1 MKKNGGTHGSAQHPS
16 KGQSK
21 AATKAL
27 IHQEAKKEA
36 KKEVEKIIHSEV
48 NMRFPHK
55 KGRRSLRGSQLAS
68 ASGVHTA
75 VIGTGVETL
84 QGLAGVAPKRAL
96 SRDGREC
103 VYSSVDWAGT
113 VTIPATNAV
122 GDQLFSLPLS
132 PTLVPVTRLA
142 LESQQW
148 EKYMVE
154 SWEFLFVTTQG
165 TTTSGQLISFVD
177 PDPKDT
183 WTNDPYNVSKAAA
196 QFGSMP
202 INVWQN
208 FGTRLP
214 LTRDTKVT
222 SYYTNPTS
230 TSDVRFTQPGVLR
243 VINAGGWSTLPA
255 GGLTVYNVYQR
266 VTLRFMD
273 PELSVSGVSRPVGI
287 VTDTTERP
295 TSVGTPLF
303 TASAT
308 IASGI
313 NISVAADGTLNIDTS
328 AIGDNNIVVEFDA
341 EVQNSSGVEA
351 TIGLD
356 PQASSTLDHSISTV
370 RAVVNADNTLVGQL
384 RALAHV
390 LLDGAQSWSLQTV
403 LLGVATVAVR
413 QAIARVWV
421 VPRGTTTLE
430 AAARI
435 TGIKPGVRRPPHPR
449 TSVYSPPDWYSSSST
464 FGTSLKGTNSVSTT
478 LTFGVIQQNANMR
491 SQYQT
496 AGMDMNVYYYAPDQ
510 SVSYQWYPSDPGESY
525 YFSYSCL
532 MTYTNG
538 VAVLGPSSN
547 APTPFKQAVGGTMT
561 TFTNIKTTGT
571 GSLSV
576 VYTGVFTPTAV
587 GTQCQVWLYDMT
599 LQNNTPNPIGYS
611 YALSLR
617 VSQTYESGLDSVLS
631 EFRNLVAPSDESD
644 GDEDLEIMSHPLKVR
659 RVARSYV

>member
-1 MKKNGGTHGSAQHPS
+1 MKKNGVAHGSPQHPS

-48 NMRFPHK
+48 NLRFPKH
-55 KGRRSLRGSQLAS
+55 KGRRSMRGSHLAS
-68 ASGVHTA
+68 AAGVHTA

-84 QGLAGVAPKRAL
+84 QGLAGVSPKRAL

-113 VTIPATNAV
+113 VTIPAANAV

-132 PTLVPVTRLA
+132 PSLVPVTRIA
-142 LESQQW
+142 LESTQW

-165 TTTSGQLISFVD
+165 TTTSGQLIAFVD
-177 PDPKDT
+177 PDPRDA

-214 LTRDTKVT
+214 LTKDTKVS

-230 TSDVRFTQPGVLR
+230 ASDVRFSQPGVLR

-273 PELSVSGVSRPVGI
+273 PELSTDGITRPVAL
-287 VTDTTERP
+287 VTDTMSKPST
-295 TSVGTPLF
+295 VGTPLF

-313 NISVAADGTLNIDTS
+313 NITVAADGTLNIDTA
-328 AIGDNNIVVEFDA
+328 AIGDNNVVVEFDA
-341 EVQNSSGVEA
+341 EVENSSGVET
-351 TIGLD
+351 TIGID

-370 RAVVNADNTLVGQL
+370 RAVYNADNSLVGQL
-384 RALAHV
+384 HALAHV
-390 LLDGAQSWSLQTV
+390 LLDGSQSWSLQAV

-413 QAIARVWV
+413 QAIARIWV
-421 VPRGTTTLE
+421 VPRTTNNLE
-430 AAARI
+430 SAARL
-435 TGIKPGVRRPPHPR
+435 TGIKLGARRPPHPR
-449 TSVYSPPDWYSSSST
+449 TAVYTPPEWYSSSAT
-464 FGTSLKGTNSVSTT
+464 FGTSLKGTKSVSTT
-478 LTFGVIQQNANMR
+478 LTFGVIQQNAINR
-491 SQYQT
+491 NQYQT
-496 AGMDMNVYYYAPDQ
+496 AGMDMKVYYYAPDQ
-510 SVSYQWYPSDPGESY
+510 SVSYQWQPSDPGESY
-525 YFSYSCL
+525 YFTYSAL

-547 APTPFKQAVGGTMT
+547 APTPFKQVVGGTMT
-561 TFTNIKTTGT
+561 TFTNIKTTAT

-587 GTQCQVWLYDMT
+587 GTQCEVWFYDMT

-611 YALSLR
+611 YALSIR
-617 VSQTYESGLDSVLS
+617 ATQTYESGVNAVLA
-631 EFRNLVAPSDESD
+631 EFRNHSPADDPEESD
-644 GDEDLEIMSHPLKVR
+644 DEMEIINHPLKVK
-659 RVARSYV
+659 RVASRFV